1 MTVLGT
7 IIIGL
12 GYLIGTEILGLVYG
26 TSLIEYKVPFV
37 ILLGGGILNVL
48 ALVIDIVMTI
58 YRKQTYLVIAYITT
72 FIVAKFITMP
82 FVKGEGIMG
91 ASLSFL
97 ISMIIFFST
106 SLLIYICVNNND
118 KRKRS

>member
-1 MTVLGT
+1 MTILGV
-7 IIIGL
+7 IIICL
-12 GYLIGTEILGLVYG
+12 GYLIGTEVLGLIYLVG
-26 TSLIEYKVPFV
+26 YKVTFTIIIV
-37 ILLGGGILNVL
+37 GDILNVL
-48 ALVIDIVMTI
+48 ALVINIVKTI
-58 YRKQTYLVIAYITT
+58 FRKQTFLVIAYITT
-72 FIVAKFITMP
+72 FIVAKFITKP